1 MLCRQAAQ
9 QASAE
14 LLAAQQAESRAQ
26 ESLRLQKS
34 ALGAM
39 EADYDAR
46 TQRLQAAL
54 QEAADAKS
62 SLDALRAEADEAA
75 GKAKAAEKVPSP
87 LPWLA

>member
-1 MLCRQAAQ
+1 MICRQAAQ

-14 LLAAQQAESRAQ
+14 LLAAQQAEERAM

-39 EADYDAR
+39 EADYDIR

-54 QEAADAKS
+54 HEAADARS
-62 SLDALRAEADEAA
+62 SLDALRAEANEAA
-75 GKAKAAEKVPSP
+75 GRAQAAEKVRSP
-87 LPWLA
+87 FPWLA

>member
-1 MLCRQAAQ
+1 MICRQASQ

-14 LLAAQQAESRAQ
+14 LRAAQQAEERAQ

-39 EADYDAR
+39 EADYNVR
-46 TQRLQAAL
+46 TERLQAAL

-62 SLDALRAEADEAA
+62 SLDALRAESDEAA
-75 GKAKAAEKVPSP
+75 GRAQAAEQVRSP
-87 LPWLA
+87 FTLLA

>member
-1 MLCRQAAQ
+1 M
-9 QASAE
+9 
-14 LLAAQQAESRAQ
+14 LAAQQAEERAQ

-39 EADYDAR
+39 EADYNIR

-62 SLDALRAEADEAA
+62 SLDALRAEASEAA
-75 GKAKAAEKVPSP
+75 GRAQAAEKVRSP
-87 LPWLA
+87 FPWLA